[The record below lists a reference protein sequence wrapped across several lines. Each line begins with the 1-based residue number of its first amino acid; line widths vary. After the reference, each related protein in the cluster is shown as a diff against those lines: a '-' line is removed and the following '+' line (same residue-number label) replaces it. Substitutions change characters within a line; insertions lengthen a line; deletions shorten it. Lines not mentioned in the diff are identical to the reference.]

1 MTEGI
6 TQEIRVKE
14 CLDQLTDKEPD
25 IFLVSNDGARIGI
38 HRFTIGLFS
47 KFLNTLVKHS
57 DPVSYI
63 SVPSSGSALR
73 HLVTMLTMGITIANN
88 KDDLKEVSDIAYMLG
103 VDFAGWQ
110 LGVGRKKHKKYKS
123 DTSIATTTSDLKEV
137 VKEEN
142 KNETSSQQPS
152 FDKNEVNEHEINFDV
167 SESDDEYDE
176 DEADVKTE
184 NPNLECYVY
193 ECEETFLLKSD
204 LRKHIEDLHP
214 SKNEIKSSEHDI
226 TVSNQLQCYF
236 CEKWFKSK
244 KNRGHHM
251 RTIHREVTKIDRK
264 IPCKV
269 CLKIH
274 GFKPQDDKHYTCE
287 LCDKMFYGSERLGN
301 HKTIKHGLRK
311 RAVKIAI
318 TYDPDNPNHCHRC
331 KTALRT
337 QSELI
342 MHEDTK
348 HIEELD
354 SEFYSCRFCD
364 RKIRIRQ
371 RNAIVE
377 HLRKHTG
384 ERPEICTYCG
394 MSFKQKKSLQNHERL
409 HTGEK
414 PYKCEYCFSAFTQRS
429 ALTSHQKSR
438 NGCHA
443 N

>member
-1 MTEGI
+1 M
-6 TQEIRVKE
+6 R
-14 CLDQLTDKEPD
+14 
-25 IFLVSNDGARIGI
+25 N
-38 HRFTIGLFS
+38 
-47 KFLNTLVKHS
+47 
-57 DPVSYI
+57 
-63 SVPSSGSALR
+63 
-73 HLVTMLTMGITIANN
+73 
-88 KDDLKEVSDIAYMLG
+88 
-103 VDFAGWQ
+103 
-110 LGVGRKKHKKYKS
+110 RK
-123 DTSIATTTSDLKEV
+123 
-137 VKEEN
+137 N
-142 KNETSSQQPS
+142 
-152 FDKNEVNEHEINFDV
+152 
-167 SESDDEYDE
+167 
-176 DEADVKTE
+176 
-184 NPNLECYVY
+184 
-193 ECEETFLLKSD
+193 
-204 LRKHIEDLHP
+204 
-214 SKNEIKSSEHDI
+214 
-226 TVSNQLQCYF
+226 CYF
-236 CEKWFKSK
+236 CEKWFKTK

-251 RTIHREVTKIDRK
+251 RTMHRDVAKIDRK

-301 HKTIKHGLRK
+301 HKTVKHGLRK
-311 RAVKIAI
+311 RAVKVAI
-318 TYDPDNPNHCHRC
+318 TYAPDNPNHCHRC
-331 KTALRT
+331 ETALRT

-348 HIEELD
+348 HVEELD

-438 NGCHA
+438 SGCHT